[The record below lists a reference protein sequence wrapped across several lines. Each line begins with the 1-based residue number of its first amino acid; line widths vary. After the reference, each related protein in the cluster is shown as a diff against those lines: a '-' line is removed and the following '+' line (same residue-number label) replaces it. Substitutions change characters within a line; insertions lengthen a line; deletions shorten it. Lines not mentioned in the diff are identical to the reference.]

1 MMRKTVIS
9 VLCILH
15 GVMIVLGV
23 LPGVAALPLALTEGY
38 DHAAQFP
45 LSFCVFIPFFASH
58 LAARRCRSLFSFLL
72 FCLLGT
78 GVLFLFP
85 LNGVLRLL
93 LCLLCVWFTVARIS
107 SRTRED
113 AGADEN
119 VEHDMFTTP
128 GLLAL
133 PLFIALYILGT
144 AAGVPTVRDINYVL
158 AFLYV
163 LLYLL
168 HRNLQNLENYLTV
181 NSTVENIPKK
191 QIART
196 NAGAM
201 ILTVAAAV
209 LFMLIFPLLKIDR
222 LFTGLKDALI
232 ALLRAIFKG
241 IKTEPV
247 PETLPDATPD
257 ISPGGLIPDSEALPD
272 WALAIL
278 SVIRIFFVILA
289 AIFALYLIGYGIYS
303 LIRRFYRPY
312 RDNQD
317 VQEFIRDD
325 KDSKE
330 SLLKETLFRRLP
342 FLDPS
347 PGASVRRIYR
357 KTIAKG
363 LSSGKAEAGEKSVP
377 AKRFR
382 GSLSSLSPAELED
395 AAMLEHDERRALL
408 HETYEKARY
417 SDEPVTREDLKRLK
431 A

>member
-23 LPGVAALPLALTEGY
+23 LPGVAALPLALWTGY
-38 DHAAQFP
+38 DFSAQFP
-45 LSFCVFIPFFASH
+45 LSFFVFIPFFASH
-58 LAARRCRSLFSFLL
+58 LAARRCRSLFSFLM
-72 FCLLGT
+72 FCLLGIA
-78 GVLFLFP
+78 VLFLVP
-85 LNGVLRLL
+85 LNGVLRVL
-93 LCLLCVWFTVARIS
+93 LCLLCVWFIVARIS
-107 SRTRED
+107 SRTKED
-113 AGADEN
+113 EGADEN
-119 VEHDMFTTP
+119 AGRDMFTTP
-128 GLLAL
+128 SLLAL
-133 PLFIALYILGT
+133 PLFIVLYILGT
-144 AAGVPTVRDINYVL
+144 ASGVSAVRDMNYVL

-163 LLYLL
+163 ILYLL

-201 ILTVAAAV
+201 ILIASATV
-209 LFMLIFPLLKIDR
+209 LFMLIFPLFKIDR
-222 LFTGLKDALI
+222 LFIGLKDAFI

-247 PETLPDATPD
+247 PETLPDAPPD
-257 ISPGGLIPDSEALPD
+257 ISPGGIIPDSEVLPD
-272 WALAIL
+272 WALAIF

-289 AIFALYLIGYGIYS
+289 ALFALYLIGYGIYS

-325 KDSKE
+325 KDVKE
-330 SLLKETLFRRLP
+330 SLFKETLFKRLP

-347 PGASVRRIYR
+347 PGGAVRRIYR

-363 LSSGKAEAGEKSVP
+363 LSSGKAGAGDKNGS

-395 AAMLEHDERRALL
+395 AAMLENDEKRALL
-408 HETYEKARY
+408 HKTYEKARY
-417 SDEPVTREDLKRLK
+417 SDEPVTREDLKKLK